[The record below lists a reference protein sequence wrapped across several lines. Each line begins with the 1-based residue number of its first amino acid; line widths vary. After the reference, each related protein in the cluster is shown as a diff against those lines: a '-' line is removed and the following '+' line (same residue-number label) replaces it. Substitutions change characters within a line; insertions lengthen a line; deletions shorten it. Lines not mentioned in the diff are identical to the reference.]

1 MDTYKINIEG
11 LDRELRKFPVN
22 DKLDIAAFI
31 MFGDIE
37 MTEVAAR
44 ELLKRVPEHD
54 VVVTAEA
61 KGIPLCYEMARQGCR
76 NYVVARK
83 SVKVYMG
90 NPIGVT
96 VNSITTKNEQKLY
109 LGEDDVNLLNG
120 KRVLLV
126 DDVIS
131 TGESLHALETLVEKT
146 GANIVGRA
154 SVLAEGDAKDRDDI
168 IFSYYS
174 FTFFIYKIR
183 TLNFKSRHCGRK
195 SVCIDSAEI
204 FTVFY
209 SIADSLAQGHSIVR
223 GRFI

>member
-1 MDTYKINIEG
+1 
-11 LDRELRKFPVN
+11 
-22 DKLDIAAFI
+22 
-31 MFGDIE
+31 
-37 MTEVAAR
+37 
-44 ELLKRVPEHD
+44 
-54 VVVTAEA
+54 
-61 KGIPLCYEMARQGCR
+61 MARQGCR

-131 TGESLHALETLVEKT
+131 TGDSLHALETLVEKT

-168 IFSYYS
+168 IFLSELPL
-174 FTFFIYKIR
+174 FFK
-183 TLNFKSRHCGRK
+183 
-195 SVCIDSAEI
+195 
-204 FTVFY
+204 
-209 SIADSLAQGHSIVR
+209 
-223 GRFI
+223 

>member
-1 MDTYKINIEG
+1 M
-11 LDRELRKFPVN
+11 FPN
-22 DKLDIAAFI
+22 T
-31 MFGDIE
+31 M
-37 MTEVAAR
+37 
-44 ELLKRVPEHD
+44 LL
-54 VVVTAEA
+54 TAEA

-146 GANIVGRA
+146 GANIYGIKKENSRQNM
-154 SVLAEGDAKDRDDI
+154 
-168 IFSYYS
+168 
-174 FTFFIYKIR
+174 R
-183 TLNFKSRHCGRK
+183 T
-195 SVCIDSAEI
+195 V
-204 FTVFY
+204 
-209 SIADSLAQGHSIVR
+209 
-223 GRFI
+223 

>member
-131 TGESLHALETLVEKT
+131 TGESLHALETLVEKQ
-146 GANIVGRA
+146 AQI
-154 SVLAEGDAKDRDDI
+154 
-168 IFSYYS
+168 
-174 FTFFIYKIR
+174 
-183 TLNFKSRHCGRK
+183 
-195 SVCIDSAEI
+195 
-204 FTVFY
+204 
-209 SIADSLAQGHSIVR
+209 SLA
-223 GRFI
+223 GRQSLPKVTLRTEMISSSLANSRFSLSNTE